1 MKLKK
6 GDIVGRLSYNKDI
19 AFVISN
25 IIKYKN
31 QEIAILKGIVTR
43 IEADSPLD
51 DLELIE
57 SDKVIKLLGNFDEDI
72 EIRKKKLLGI
82 FDSGLKRNR
91 EHYGKILHLDRR
103 QKIQWKI
110 SKIL

>member
-31 QEIAILKGIVTR
+31 EEVAILKGLITR
-43 IEADSPLD
+43 IEADSPLA

-57 SDKVIKLLGNFDEDI
+57 DTRVAELLNRFDREI
-72 EIRKKKLLGI
+72 ENRKKNLLSNQ
-82 FDSGLKRNR
+82 DNGLKRNN
-91 EHYGKILHLDRR
+91 EYYGKILHLDRR
-103 QKIQWKI
+103 
-110 SKIL
+110 

>member
-31 QEIAILKGIVTR
+31 QELAILKGLVTR
-43 IEADSPLD
+43 IEADSPLE
-51 DLELIE
+51 DLELME
-57 SDKVIKLLGNFDEDI
+57 NAEVIKLLGAFEKEI
-72 EIRKKKLLGI
+72 EQRKKTLAN
-82 FDSGLKRNR
+82 FYENGLRRNR
-91 EHYGKILHLDRR
+91 ERYGKILHLDRR
-103 QKIQWKI
+103 
-110 SKIL
+110 